1 MFTWFCFLFAH
12 RMDTN
17 FFDVVAGVLQ
27 GDTLALYLFI
37 TFLDYVYWT
46 SIDVIKENG
55 FTLKK
60 ARSRQYS
67 AETIT
72 DADYTDNISH
82 LAITPTQA

>member
-46 SIDVIKENG
+46 SIDVTKGKKQTIFRRNYNG
-55 FTLKK
+55 RRL
-60 ARSRQYS
+60 YW
-67 AETIT
+67 
-72 DADYTDNISH
+72 
-82 LAITPTQA
+82 